1 MNWFL
6 RWIFHK
12 KIDFQTRPIPWLPVT
27 KSEFKTAEGDVM
39 RERINA
45 YFENTQLSF
54 FEEDN
59 EVLSPEHFTD

>member
-1 MNWFL
+1 
-6 RWIFHK
+6 
-12 KIDFQTRPIPWLPVT
+12 VT

-59 EVLSPEHFTD
+59 EVLLPEHFTD